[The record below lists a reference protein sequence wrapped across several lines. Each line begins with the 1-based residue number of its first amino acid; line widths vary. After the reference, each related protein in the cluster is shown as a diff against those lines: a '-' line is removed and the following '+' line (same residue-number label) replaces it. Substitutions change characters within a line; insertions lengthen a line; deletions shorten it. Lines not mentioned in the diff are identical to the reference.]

1 MKLKR
6 GWQKWLAASRF
17 VGRILSWIVVSIF
30 YFTIMLPF
38 NLGVT
43 LFGDPLKLK
52 VIPQNFWLPRETGED
67 SLEAARRQF

>member
-1 MKLKR
+1 MNLKR
-6 GWQKWLAASRF
+6 GWRKWLVASRF
-17 VGRILSWIVVSIF
+17 VGRILSWIVVSLF

-52 VIPQNFWLPRETGED
+52 ETPQRFWLLREAGEN